1 MAFVRGFA
9 VAVADTCTTPAGVG
23 VLGIVAIVGIATPVL
38 NPPWPEQWIGLIGSQ
53 FRATLYPSR

>member
-9 VAVADTCTTPAGVG
+9 VAVAYTCTTPAGVG

-38 NPPWPEQWIGLIGSQ
+38 NPPWPEQWIGLIGS
-53 FRATLYPSR
+53 